1 VKRFGGAMTVERVAK
16 VFNGIYTIQSAKT
29 GEHRTFKIHTQDEK
43 SEFAPGKRIVGLLTG
58 PENSADESYTGFAF
72 IDDLG
77 IHVWSKKRGQG
88 QWETYAGMLWS
99 LSIDGAFS
107 SWAEK
112 GFTIMGSGTCMR
124 CNRLLSTPESVA
136 SGIGPICAGL

>member
-1 VKRFGGAMTVERVAK
+1 MTDTGRVAK
-16 VFNGIYTIQSAKT
+16 VFNGIYTVKSSRT

-43 SEFAPGKRIVGLLTG
+43 SGFAPGKRIVGLLTG
-58 PENSADESYTGFAF
+58 SENSDDASYTGFAF

-88 QWETYAGMLWS
+88 QWEAYADMLWS
-99 LSIDGAFS
+99 LSVDGAFS

-112 GFTIMGSGTCMR
+112 GFTVMGSGTCLV
-124 CNRLLSTPESVA
+124 CNRLLTEPTSLLTGV
-136 SGIGPICAGL
+136 GPVCAGR